1 MKNFL
6 DELLEEVEHKEKTE
20 QLAYYDLALIEI
32 KELTKQ
38 IEVIFTQ
45 ADKEAEIIKSWAL
58 SKASKL
64 QDRITF
70 IEQKLESYIRA
81 EELKTLS
88 LPNGTLKLRKNP
100 DKVEITDM
108 DVFLSKANKDM
119 LTIIPEQLKPDLN
132 KIKTYIKM
140 KGEIPVGV
148 NIISGEE
155 TFSIKLNKENQNG
168 N

>member
-64 QDRITF
+64 QDRVTF

-81 EELKTLS
+81 EELKTVS

-140 KGEIPVGV
+140 KGEIPAGV
-148 NIISGEE
+148 NIIAGEE
-155 TFSIKLNKENQNG
+155 TFSIKLNKEN
-168 N
+168 